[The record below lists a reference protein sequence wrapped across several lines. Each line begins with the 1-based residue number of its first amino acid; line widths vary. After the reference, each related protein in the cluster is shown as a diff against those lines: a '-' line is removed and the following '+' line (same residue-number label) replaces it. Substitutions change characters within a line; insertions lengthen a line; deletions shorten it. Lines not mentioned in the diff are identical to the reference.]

1 MLQVGFWEQMIGL
14 TMLGFFAYLT
24 YLSINNNKDAFS
36 SKNINHSFKTM
47 GLLALILIAF
57 VSMLFILL
65 PPGQLTGAAQQQK
78 NNSQVTTKKGYRT
91 L

>member
-1 MLQVGFWEQMIGL
+1 
-14 TMLGFFAYLT
+14 
-24 YLSINNNKDAFS
+24 
-36 SKNINHSFKTM
+36 M

-78 NNSQVTTKKGYRT
+78 NNGQVTTKKGYRT